1 LDLSPDALNR
11 VVEAIT
17 DRTLIIPLLEIDG
30 NSKIALLELKLPSI
44 VDNGTIVVPAELI
57 VLGAKFGCLQLSL
70 RHRPHGGERDNLS
83 FLSAARAEDDFLLTG
98 FAGGTAVR

>member
-1 LDLSPDALNR
+1 VTFGLDLSPDALNR

-57 VLGAKFGCLQLSL
+57 VLGAKFAC
-70 RHRPHGGERDNLS
+70 NLV
-83 FLSAARAEDDFLLTG
+83 FAIAPTVAREITFPFSPQRGQKMT
-98 FAGGTAVR
+98 FF